1 MYLHNNIYVVPQSR
15 ALNKV
20 NRHFLRIWPD
30 TINRVNISLEMVNA
44 KKIFGGK
51 IAVLGQQTIPFYRKK
66 KKIARIANAFQ
77 VTL

>member
-30 TINRVNISLEMVNA
+30 TINRVNISLEMANA

-66 KKIARIANAFQ
+66 NIARIANAFQ